1 VRRSGVLV
9 LFLVFGLVAAA
20 CSSGGADR
28 SASPEV
34 VTPRAAQQA
43 VSGPVSIVQLGDSI
57 ASGEGTLYGYK
68 YDADT
73 GKWTG
78 GNLDVKWDPPYQ
90 LCHDSHYAYGQVVAD
105 FFGAKFT
112 QFACTG
118 ATFAAGIRAPEY
130 DSGTLMRPAQFGDW
144 ANQVDLNAA
153 YDAANP
159 DLVLVTFGAD
169 DLQFSPI
176 VEACIKNGYWH
187 YFHVEDLE
195 CTAKNPGDTIQQD
208 FFDFLPTLK
217 KNYATI
223 VHWIE
228 QRATANQRPVPKIVI
243 TNYANP
249 LPPKGTECPDTS
261 WLYSTQTKYLSRLV
275 EQVDSIIE
283 KTVRGLKDENVALA
297 DISHAYT
304 PTGGSHI
311 WCTNDPWAYGLS
323 IYSMAHPSTFRS
335 QAPFHPTPD
344 GQDSIAAHVI
354 PQVRMFFPPPTTTT
368 MPATTTTSA
377 PPSSSTSSTAASTTT
392 TSGTAS
398 TTTSTSQPAP
408 TSTG

>member
-1 VRRSGVLV
+1 MRRASILV
-9 LFLVFGLVAAA
+9 LFLALGLVAAA
-20 CSSGGADR
+20 CSSGGTDP

-34 VTPRAAQQA
+34 VTPRAPQQA
-43 VSGPVSIVQLGDSI
+43 VTGPVSIVQLGDSI

-68 YDADT
+68 YDAHT

-78 GNLDVKWDPPYQ
+78 GNPDVKWDPPYQ
-90 LCHDSHYAYGQVVAD
+90 LCHDSPDAYGQVVAD
-105 FFGAKFT
+105 YVGAKFT

-118 ATFAAGIRAPEY
+118 ATFAAGISAPEY
-130 DSGTLMRPAQFGDW
+130 DKGTPMRPAQFGDW
-144 ANQVDLNAA
+144 ANKVDLNAA

-195 CTAKNPGDTIQQD
+195 CTSKNPGDTINQD
-208 FFDFLPTLK
+208 YFDFLPTLK

-223 VHWIE
+223 VQWIE
-228 QRATANQRPVPKIVI
+228 QRAKVNSRPVPKIVI

-249 LPPKGTECPDTS
+249 LPPDGTKCPDTS
-261 WLYSTQTKYLSRLV
+261 WLYPAQTKYLSSLV
-275 EQVDSIIE
+275 TQIDGVIE
-283 KTVRGLKDENVALA
+283 KTVEGLKDKNVALA
-297 DISHAYT
+297 DISGAYT
-304 PTGGSHI
+304 PQGASHI

-323 IYSMAHPSTFRS
+323 IYSLAHPSSFDS

-354 PQVRMFFPPPTTTT
+354 PQVRAFFPPPTTTT
-368 MPATTTTSA
+368 TPATTT
-377 PPSSSTSSTAASTTT
+377 PSSTSSASSTTT

-398 TTTSTSQPAP
+398 PTTSTSQPAA